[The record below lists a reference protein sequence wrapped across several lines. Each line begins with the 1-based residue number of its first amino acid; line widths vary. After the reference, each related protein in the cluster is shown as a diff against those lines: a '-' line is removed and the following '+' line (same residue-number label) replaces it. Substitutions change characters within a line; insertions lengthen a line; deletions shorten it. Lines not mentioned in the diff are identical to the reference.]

1 MFRDLQQKISGKSK
15 ENPVCHIIIILRI
28 MRRRLI
34 ASKRTFD
41 RQARPWSHLVLHGR
55 LLRVAYTGP
64 KGTNIVADPS
74 FINRRL
80 AHLVFNLD
88 IFALVLEVDPGVR
101 VAPDQ
106 DREEQRAHAC
116 RHQHHEQA
124 LRKVCW
130 GSTRSIV
137 RVLLMPTSRTEAL
150 HSPGVPQ
157 AAFNASL

>member
-41 RQARPWSHLVLHGR
+41 RQERPWNHLVLHGR

-64 KGTNIVADPS
+64 KTLSLIPN
-74 FINRRL
+74 FINRPL
-80 AHLVFNLD
+80 PHLIFNLD

-106 DREEQRAHAC
+106 DGEEQRAHAC

>member
-34 ASKRTFD
+34 ASNRTFD
-41 RQARPWSHLVLHGR
+41 RQARPWNHLVLHGR

-64 KGTNIVADPS
+64 KTLSLIPN

-80 AHLVFNLD
+80 PHLIFNLD

-124 LRKVCW
+124 LGKVRW
-130 GSTRSIV
+130 GSTRSNV
-137 RVLLMPTSRTEAL
+137 VLMPTSRTEAL

>member
-1 MFRDLQQKISGKSK
+1 
-15 ENPVCHIIIILRI
+15 

-34 ASKRTFD
+34 ASNRTFD
-41 RQARPWSHLVLHGR
+41 RQARPWNHLVLHGR

-64 KGTNIVADPS
+64 KKAQTHYRSDPN

-80 AHLVFNLD
+80 PHLVFNLD

-106 DREEQRAHAC
+106 DGEEQRAHAC

-124 LRKVCW
+124 LGKVRW
-130 GSTRSIV
+130 GLTSTRSIV
-137 RVLLMPTSRTEAL
+137 KVVRMPTSRTEAL

>member
-28 MRRRLI
+28 MTRRLI

-41 RQARPWSHLVLHGR
+41 RQARPWNHLVLHGR

-64 KGTNIVADPS
+64 KTLSLIPN

-80 AHLVFNLD
+80 PHLIFNLD

-124 LRKVCW
+124 LGKVGVNQVDCE
-130 GSTRSIV
+130 GC
-137 RVLLMPTSRTEAL
+137 LMPTSRTEAL